1 MTILI
6 AILCVI
12 LLAIVVV
19 QIGKVTELAGKLRG
33 EEVVELESNNRSASW
48 LLIFGAGFLI
58 FCIWSAWY
66 YKNSML
72 GYGPHESASVH
83 GSTLDSL
90 FNVTLFFTGVVFVL
104 TQAALFWFSYKY
116 KKGPG
121 TKATYI
127 SHDNKLEI
135 IWTII
140 PTIVMTIL
148 VINGLVAWNDVMAD
162 ISEDEEYIE
171 IEAMGYQFAWTIR
184 YPGKDGKLG
193 ARDFRLIN
201 LGNNPMGQDWEDVK
215 NHDDFHADEIVL
227 PVGKKVRVRI
237 TSRDVLHNFY
247 LPHFRVKMDAVPGI
261 PTYFVFTPE
270 KTTDDYRQMLRP
282 YDEYQVPTDAN
293 DPQSDP
299 KWKTFNYELACAELC
314 GTGHYSMRKIVRI
327 VSEEEYN
334 TWLDQQTSWY
344 ANTIRNT
351 DADPFKGKA
360 LPIDAQIEAEEMIG
374 AESDT
379 LNEIENVEG
388 VEGAPLNDT
397 ISE

>member
-6 AILCVI
+6 TILCVI

-33 EEVVELESNNRSASW
+33 EEVVELESNNRSAFW

-90 FNVTLFFTGVVFVL
+90 FNVTLFFTGVVFVI
-104 TQAALFWFSYKY
+104 TQAALFWFAYKY
-116 KKGPG
+116 RKGPG
-121 TKATYI
+121 TKASYI

-135 IWTII
+135 IWTIV

-148 VINGLVAWNDVMAD
+148 VINGLVAWNEVMAD

-184 YPGKDGKLG
+184 YPGPDGKLG
-193 ARDFRLIN
+193 ARDFRKID

-270 KTTDDYRQMLRP
+270 KTTEDYRQMLRP

-293 DPQSDP
+293 DPQSEP

-314 GTGHYSMRKIVRI
+314 GIGHYSMRKIVRI

-344 ANTIRNT
+344 ANTIRNS
-351 DADPFKGKA
+351 DADPFKGQDM
-360 LPIDAQIEAEEMIG
+360 PIDEQIEAGDMIE
-374 AESDT
+374 AETDT
-379 LNEIENVEG
+379 INEIENVEG
-388 VEGAPLNDT
+388 DEGAPLNDT